1 MMLILA
7 MVDVQARQWQ
17 KKQHF
22 LFSTVQSSHLRKRQ
36 RRQLPNW
43 GKCFCHVQ
51 DEPGTLTDFSIKKL
65 AKISI
70 MSQGTERCYVDR
82 DEGFLEE
89 GPKSK
94 YHRRCYEVYNDR
106 ECLGAASKCFH
117 RRPSRR

>member
-7 MVDVQARQWQ
+7 MVDVQARQWK
-17 KKQHF
+17 KKQYF

-51 DEPGTLTDFSIKKL
+51 DQPGTLTDFSEKKV
-65 AKISI
+65 
-70 MSQGTERCYVDR
+70 GGDFNHERTERCYVGR

-94 YHRRCYEVYNDR
+94 YHRRCYEVYNDK